1 MAGEKTAAN
10 AKTNVD
16 YDLLGQYGKE
26 ITSMSPA
33 FSKNMPKVVG
43 TGDAI
48 DSINSC
54 ITKMN
59 LLGKKMD
66 DLYKASGKYFTTVSS
81 NYTNNE
87 TATKVNK

>member
-1 MAGEKTAAN
+1 MAGEKTTTTG
-10 AKTNVD
+10 KTNVN

-26 ITSMSPA
+26 LTSMHPA
-33 FSKNMPKVVG
+33 FSKNMPKVDG
-43 TGDAI
+43 KGDAI

-59 LLGKKMD
+59 ELGRKMEE
-66 DLYKASGKYFTTVSS
+66 LYRASGKYFTTVSS

>member
-1 MAGEKTAAN
+1 MAGEKTTAN
-10 AKTNVD
+10 AKTNVN

-26 ITSMSPA
+26 LTSMHPA

-43 TGDAI
+43 KGDAI

-54 ITKMN
+54 INKMN
-59 LLGKKMD
+59 MLGKKMD

-81 NYTNNE
+81 NFTNNE
-87 TATKVNK
+87 TATKVSK